1 MKKLALAVLLAVSA
15 TATAADNFGHIQLVH
30 RGTVGDDAANPNRH
44 GVNITLGHKLANNFS
59 LDFSGQQRQENGSN
73 GTDSTRLEIGAT
85 PQNEKFYIR
94 TALGVKSSGDSDLYY
109 SIEPGLR
116 WTLAPKL
123 TAKTAYRYRD
133 AFSNALDQTHTARL
147 GLEYAV
153 TDTQAVTAGYD
164 RSFGDS
170 EFNGLSLGY
179 AIKY

>member
-1 MKKLALAVLLAVSA
+1 MKKLVLAVLLAVSA

-30 RGTVGDDAANPNRH
+30 RNTVGDDAGNPNRH
-44 GVNITLGHKLANNFS
+44 GANITLGHKFANNFS
-59 LDFSGQQRQENGSN
+59 MDFNGQYRQENGSN

-94 TALGVKSSGDSDLYY
+94 TVLGVKSSGDSDLYY

-116 WTLAPKL
+116 WALAPKL

-133 AFSNALDQTHTARL
+133 AFSANNNQTHTARI

-170 EFNGLSLGY
+170 EFNGLALGY

>member
-30 RGTVGDDAANPNRH
+30 RNTVGDDAGNPNRH
-44 GVNITLGHKLANNFS
+44 GANITLGHKLAPNFS
-59 LDFSGQQRQENGSN
+59 LDFSGQVRQENGAQ
-73 GTDSTRLEIGAT
+73 GTDATRLEIGAT
-85 PQNEKFYIR
+85 PQNERFYIR
-94 TALGVKSSGDSDLYY
+94 TALGVKTTDNSDLYY

-133 AFSNALDQTHTARL
+133 AFNDALDQTHTARL
-147 GLEYAV
+147 GLEYAL

-170 EFNGLSLGY
+170 DFNGLALGY
-179 AIKY
+179 VLKY

>member
-1 MKKLALAVLLAVSA
+1 MKKLTLAVLLALSA
-15 TATAADNFGHIQLVH
+15 TANAADNFGHIQLVH
-30 RGTVGDDAANPNRH
+30 RNTLGDNAGNPNRH

-94 TALGVKSSGDSDLYY
+94 TALGVKSNDESHLYY

-116 WTLAPKL
+116 WTLSPKL
-123 TAKTAYRYRD
+123 SAKTAYRYRD
-133 AFSNALDQTHTARL
+133 AFSNSNDQTHTARL

-153 TDTQAVTAGYD
+153 TDTQSVTAGYD

-170 EFNGLSLGY
+170 EFNGFALGY

>member
-1 MKKLALAVLLAVSA
+1 MKKLVLAVLLAVSA
-15 TATAADNFGHIQLVH
+15 SAAAADNFAHIQLVH
-30 RGTVGDDAANPNRH
+30 RNTVGDDAARPNRH
-44 GVNITLGHKLANNFS
+44 GANITLGHKLADNFS
-59 LDFSGQQRQENGSN
+59 LDFNGQQRQENGSN
-73 GTDSTRLEIGAT
+73 GNNTTRIEIGAT

-94 TALGVKSSGDSDLYY
+94 TALGVKSYDDSHLYY

-116 WTLAPKL
+116 WTLAPGL

-133 AFSNALDQTHTARL
+133 AFNDANDQTHTARL

-153 TDTQAVTAGYD
+153 TDTQSITAGYD

-170 EFNGLSLGY
+170 EWSGIALGY

>member
-1 MKKLALAVLLAVSA
+1 MKKLTLAVLLALSA
-15 TATAADNFGHIQLVH
+15 TANAADNFGHIQLVH
-30 RGTVGDDAANPNRH
+30 RNTLGNDAGNPNRH
-44 GVNITLGHKLANNFS
+44 GVNITLGHKFADNFNM
-59 LDFSGQQRQENGSN
+59 DFSGQQRQENGSM
-73 GTDSTRLEIGAT
+73 GTDTTRLEIGAT
-85 PQNEKFYIR
+85 PHNEKFYIR

-133 AFSNALDQTHTARL
+133 AFSNANDQTHTARL

-153 TDTQAVTAGYD
+153 TDTQSVTAGYD

-170 EFNGLSLGY
+170 EFNGLALGY